1 MSSAHFRALC
11 SSPQQRKTCPS
22 SLAAPHLHSAPPPV
36 SLLLGP
42 RAFLGMESVL
52 SSYLDSAEVPGILP
66 SQVTPSADKGWGLVH
81 THLSGPLSQD
91 GSGVCRSHSSEGPS
105 RAEPQ
110 PPMAVTSPVS
120 ASHPHLPRDLI
131 PAPRDPSQI
140 NCQPNSCL
148 RACLTGT
155 RTKIYRNIKR
165 GSIVKCSILTLRVI
179 SCGIFQGAVRSFIPT
194 LSFKLLLSKAN
205 FIISL
210 R

>member
-1 MSSAHFRALC
+1 MRICQLQDRRRCAWWGDSIDGGACVSSAHFRALC

-52 SSYLDSAEVPGILP
+52 SSYLGSTEVPGILP

-110 PPMAVTSPVS
+110 PPMAVTSPIP

-131 PAPRDPSQI
+131 PAPRDPF
-140 NCQPNSCL
+140 PN
-148 RACLTGT
+148 
-155 RTKIYRNIKR
+155 K
-165 GSIVKCSILTLRVI
+165 
-179 SCGIFQGAVRSFIPT
+179 
-194 LSFKLLLSKAN
+194 LSAQLLSQGLPHGN
-205 FIISL
+205 PD
-210 R
+210 